1 MKLTKKEFAHHFRQ
15 ILFTVVYLATSLTLI
30 ATFRSLVLI
39 QQGINDFAHS
49 YAVALVL
56 AVFLGKIVV
65 LAQKLPFMHALN
77 HKPLIQSVFYK
88 ATVMTV
94 IVDLALLIEHKIF
107 SHNQDQNVA
116 TVDHA
121 LEMAVAHQLSLF
133 LIFSVLFTFRDLDRV
148 LGEGTLFKLFFRAR
162 EEQQPVDSETPEGS
176 EQDDPIKMKP

>member
-1 MKLTKKEFAHHFRQ
+1 MKLTRKEFAHHFRQ
-15 ILFTVVYLATSLTLI
+15 IFFTVVFLATSLSLI

-49 YAVALVL
+49 YVVALVL

-65 LAQKLPFMHALN
+65 LAQKLPFLHALN

-94 IVDLALLIEHKIF
+94 IADLALLVEHKIF
-107 SHNQDQNVA
+107 SHHQDQNVA

-133 LIFSVLFTFRDLDRV
+133 FIFFVLFTFRDLDSV
-148 LGEGTLFKLFFRAR
+148 LGEGTLFKLFFRSR
-162 EEQQPVDSETPEGS
+162 EEQQQVDSEMPKGA
-176 EQDDPIKMKP
+176 EQDDQIR